1 MNAVVNP
8 NVMERLLKTAPVSH
22 HAAAALKIIKT
33 KASAVP
39 TVRNVN
45 AASTASAVPTVRNVN
60 AASTA
65 SAVPTVRNVNAAST
79 ATAVPAVRNVNV
91 S

>member
-22 HAAAALKIIKT
+22 HAVAAPKIIKM
-33 KASAVP
+33 KASLS
-39 TVRNVN
+39 VN
-45 AASTASAVPTVRNVN
+45 AASAVSALLSIRNTIVSQSANVLLTIRNVI
-60 AASTA
+60 
-65 SAVPTVRNVNAAST
+65 
-79 ATAVPAVRNVNV
+79 V